1 MRGLVL
7 AVLLTTTTAA
17 TETLFDLFGVSQVE
31 LPGLDDS
38 QLKKLYKRRAL
49 ELHPDKS
56 DHPDAEDITLRAH
69 IAKVPHCPYSQV

>member
-1 MRGLVL
+1 MRGLLL

-56 DHPDAEDITLRAH
+56 DHPDAEDRFRRLQEAYLSLIH
-69 IAKVPHCPYSQV
+69 I